1 MGNGEVLNQSPK
13 ELETSEKPNSP
24 TSENINSINWN
35 MPRGHNPRSA
45 ATTYLKRHLIPRVT
59 KKKKKKKKKNSSSMV
74 VMGFMM
80 TKNQGATDGAG
91 KINYRRTK

>member
-24 TSENINSINWN
+24 TSENINSINRN

-45 ATTYLKRHLIPRVT
+45 ATTHLRRHVSPRVT
-59 KKKKKKKKKNSSSMV
+59 QKKKKEKNSSSSMV
-74 VMGFMM
+74 IMGPHDDQRIGG
-80 TKNQGATDGAG
+80 N
-91 KINYRRTK
+91 

>member
-35 MPRGHNPRSA
+35 MPRGHNPQSA

-59 KKKKKKKKKNSSSMV
+59 KKKKKISSSMV

-91 KINYRRTK
+91 EINYKQTK